1 LYATFAECGACV
13 SRATS
18 PFPKRAVI
26 YERAPKA
33 LPGSYKLWHAYLR
46 ERLDHARPHPIS
58 HTAYASLN
66 NTFERAL
73 ATMNKMP
80 RVWALYLASLLDQR
94 LLTRGRRAFDRALRA
109 LPVTQHDRIWP
120 LYLRLASLHACP
132 VETSFRVFR
141 RYLQF
146 DPSHAEDFIEF
157 LVSSNRWQEAA
168 DRLASVLND
177 DGFRSVKGKTR
188 HQLWLELCDILTKHA
203 DEVAGLKVDAILRG
217 GIRKFTDEVGKLW
230 TSLADYYVRR
240 TLYEKARD
248 VFEEGVASVM
258 TVQEFSVVFEAYTQF
273 EQSMLAAKL
282 EAAEED
288 GGEGSDEDDRKS
300 GMDKLSKK
308 FLAGCWLTD
317 EDDTDLRLA
326 RFERLLDRRPE
337 LLSSVLLRQNPHNVE
352 EWHR

>member
-1 LYATFAECGACV
+1 
-13 SRATS
+13 
-18 PFPKRAVI
+18 
-26 YERAPKA
+26 
-33 LPGSYKLWHAYLR
+33 
-46 ERLDHARPHPIS
+46 
-58 HTAYASLN
+58 
-66 NTFERAL
+66 
-73 ATMNKMP
+73 M
-80 RVWALYLASLLDQR
+80 
-94 LLTRGRRAFDRALRA
+94 
-109 LPVTQHDRIWP
+109 
-120 LYLRLASLHACP
+120 
-132 VETSFRVFR
+132 
-141 RYLQF
+141 
-146 DPSHAEDFIEF
+146 
-157 LVSSNRWQEAA
+157 
-168 DRLASVLND
+168 
-177 DGFRSVKGKTR
+177 
-188 HQLWLELCDILTKHA
+188 
-203 DEVAGLKVDAILRG
+203 DAILRG

-282 EAAEED
+282 EAAEEE
-288 GGEGSDEDDRKS
+288 GAGSEGEEEAGRKN

-308 FLAGCWLTD
+308 FLADCWLND

>member
-1 LYATFAECGACV
+1 MGSRRCSDERPDFGTSVDRCCYRAAGVATWWRRHGRVATAIPCLLTLYATFAECGACV

-73 ATMNKMP
+73 ATMHKMP

-94 LLTRGRRAFDRALRA
+94 LLTRGRHAFDRALRA

-177 DGFRSVKGKTR
+177 DGFRW
-188 HQLWLELCDILTKHA
+188 Q
-203 DEVAGLKVDAILRG
+203 
-217 GIRKFTDEVGKLW
+217 
-230 TSLADYYVRR
+230 
-240 TLYEKARD
+240 
-248 VFEEGVASVM
+248 
-258 TVQEFSVVFEAYTQF
+258 
-273 EQSMLAAKL
+273 
-282 EAAEED
+282 EAAD
-288 GGEGSDEDDRKS
+288 
-300 GMDKLSKK
+300 
-308 FLAGCWLTD
+308 
-317 EDDTDLRLA
+317 RLA
-326 RFERLLDRRPE
+326 STSCLQHLRRRCACFASP
-337 LLSSVLLRQNPHNVE
+337 
-352 EWHR
+352 